1 MPDCICA
8 EILLRRDVCAMPEN
22 KARRQAFLLL
32 HQIISEHQYSN
43 LSVKHGLDGYDARD
57 RAFITALVYG
67 TLDKLIHLDYVLS
80 LYAKGRLQPKVRTL
94 LRMSVYQILYMD
106 RVPDSAAVNSAV
118 LLAEDIG
125 KGMLKGYI
133 NGVLRTV
140 SREKSRIP
148 YPKEDAA
155 RISVQYSYPAF
166 LVREMIREYGT
177 ACTEQM
183 CAFEG
188 DHSTCLRVNTEK
200 ISVAEI
206 KEKLSC
212 PCRDGKYFDD
222 CIYIQGEP
230 RFLEKGLCSVQG
242 EASMAVV
249 RALDPQRGERILD
262 CCAAPG
268 GKTVYIAQRMQE
280 GSITALD
287 KHEHRVRLIQN
298 NAQRCGFA
306 DRIAA
311 RAVDML
317 EEQELGYFDR
327 VLADVPCS
335 GLGVIGQKP
344 EIKNTITADK
354 LAELEKVQL
363 KILEN
368 AARCVR
374 QGGILVYSTCTVRR
388 AENQEIIKCF
398 LEQHPEFM
406 LDSLKGCLGE
416 RLEQGRHVE
425 QGLVQLYPVR
435 DGIDGFFMAR
445 MKRI

>member
-1 MPDCICA
+1 MY
-8 EILLRRDVCAMPEN
+8 EN

-32 HQIISEHQYSN
+32 HQIISEQQYSN
-43 LSVKHGLDGYDARD
+43 LSLKYGLDGYDTRD

-80 LYAKGRLQPKVRTL
+80 LYARGRLQPKIRTL
-94 LRMSVYQILYMD
+94 LRMSAYQILYMD

-118 LLAEDIG
+118 ALAEEIG

-140 SREKSRIP
+140 SREKTKIP
-148 YPKEDAA
+148 YPKETAE

-166 LVREMIREYGT
+166 LVREMIQEHGE
-177 ACTEQM
+177 AWTEQM

-206 KEKLSC
+206 KERLSC
-212 PCRDGKYFDD
+212 PYRDGKYFDD
-222 CIYIQGEP
+222 CLYIQGEP
-230 RFLEKGLCSVQG
+230 PFLEEGLCSVQG

-249 RALDPQRGERILD
+249 RALDPWRGEKILD

-287 KHEHRVRLIQN
+287 KHEHRVRLIQS

-306 DRIAA
+306 DRITACTA
-311 RAVDML
+311 DML
-317 EEQELGYFDR
+317 EEQNGCYDR

-344 EIKNTITADK
+344 EIKNTITADQ
-354 LAELEKVQL
+354 LAGLRDVQL

-368 AARCVR
+368 AARCVKP
-374 QGGILVYSTCTVRR
+374 GGILVYSTCTVRR
-388 AENQEIIKCF
+388 AENQEIIECF
-398 LEQHPEFM
+398 LERHPDFM
-406 LDSLKGCLGE
+406 PDSLKGYLGE
-416 RLEQGRHVE
+416 RLERGRHAE
-425 QGLVQLYPVR
+425 QGFLQLYPAR